1 VANVESKNFDQPDVT
16 KELPK
21 TRIDLV
27 GLAGGQVQRS
37 TLEPGWRWTGS
48 VGPAVNADRCP
59 DNHIAYVAAESLHAE
74 HDDGSE
80 GEFAAGEVFHLAPG
94 HDAWVVGDEPVVLI
108 ELQGLLHRDH

>member
-1 VANVESKNFDQPDVT
+1 VANVESKSFDQPDET

-48 VGPAVNADRCP
+48 VGPR
-59 DNHIAYVAAESLHAE
+59 
-74 HDDGSE
+74 
-80 GEFAAGEVFHLAPG
+80 
-94 HDAWVVGDEPVVLI
+94 
-108 ELQGLLHRDH
+108 

>member
-1 VANVESKNFDQPDVT
+1 MANVESKSFDQPDET

-27 GLAGGQVQRS
+27 DLAGGQVQRS

-59 DNHIAYVAAESLHAE
+59 VNHIAYSRRGVYTRSTTTAARASSRRARSSTSHPDTTPESSAT
-74 HDDGSE
+74 S
-80 GEFAAGEVFHLAPG
+80 
-94 HDAWVVGDEPVVLI
+94 
-108 ELQGLLHRDH
+108 RSC